1 MYKVVRINKGK
12 EVGDIGE
19 YDSKQEASYAAK
31 EFNVKFERRGGK
43 AEIREIKNN
52 PTGSLLLMDDEWEE
66 EDVSSEE
73 ENYDE
78 SEYSEESSYD
88 EEEESKEDISIEI
101 NPTHQSK
108 PKPFT
113 AKTDSYQFKKNA
125 PKSTYSI
132 PKKFEHPEEKPFMF
146 ARRDIN
152 AHGVMINDDGFVL
165 IREPLNHYRGVR
177 WEFYGGNVES
187 GESINDGLNREVEE
201 ETGYKMEIA
210 GKIKDVFISGKRM
223 QFFLLRPLRRVSASL
238 NETKSITWVSESEAY
253 DLLGQNKGQYKNTL
267 RQILERAFVIW
278 RENNI

>member
-1 MYKVVRINKGK
+1 MG
-12 EVGDIGE
+12 
-19 YDSKQEASYAAK
+19 
-31 EFNVKFERRGGK
+31 
-43 AEIREIKNN
+43 
-52 PTGSLLLMDDEWEE
+52 
-66 EDVSSEE
+66 
-73 ENYDE
+73 
-78 SEYSEESSYD
+78 
-88 EEEESKEDISIEI
+88 
-101 NPTHQSK
+101 
-108 PKPFT
+108 
-113 AKTDSYQFKKNA
+113 
-125 PKSTYSI
+125 
-132 PKKFEHPEEKPFMF
+132 
-146 ARRDIN
+146 
-152 AHGVMINDDGFVL
+152 
-165 IREPLNHYRGVR
+165 